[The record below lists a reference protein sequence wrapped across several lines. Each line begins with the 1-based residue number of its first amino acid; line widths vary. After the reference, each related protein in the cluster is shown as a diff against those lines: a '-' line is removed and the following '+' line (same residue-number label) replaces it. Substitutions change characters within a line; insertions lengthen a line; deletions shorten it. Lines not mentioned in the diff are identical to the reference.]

1 MMPSRSTY
9 LALVIATMVAG
20 LILRFG
26 VQGWPFWITKWGGSF
41 LWAMMIYWIAALL
54 FPTWKVTSLIPATG
68 AIATV
73 VELIRLYDSPGLDAF
88 RVTLP
93 GVLLLG
99 RVFSWWDILTYWVAI
114 LIAAGIDSLALRS
127 KQM

>member
-1 MMPSRSTY
+1 
-9 LALVIATMVAG
+9 
-20 LILRFG
+20 
-26 VQGWPFWITKWGGSF
+26 
-41 LWAMMIYWIAALL
+41 MMIYWIAALL